1 MAGRGGIRKGAGRKS
16 NASRLIEA
24 GFVASWFTAEF
35 QEIKWKSFL
44 NSEDEK
50 IALDAC
56 KYLSD
61 RLFGKATQA
70 VDMNQS
76 GSLEVIKRVVSDL

>member
-1 MAGRGGIRKGAGRKS
+1 MSRKCLSLFSVGGLRSKDAQLPIKILVS
-16 NASRLIEA
+16 
-24 GFVASWFTAEF
+24 

-61 RLFGKATQA
+61 RLFGK
-70 VDMNQS
+70 
-76 GSLEVIKRVVSDL
+76 LHRRLI